1 MIIKNIIVDGKELT
15 EMATCPEC
23 GEIGELITTY
33 ASGYGIDKRVFECK
47 CRCSWEAYKEDK

>member
-23 GEIGELITTY
+23 GEIGELITIKKTTKQ
-33 ASGYGIDKRVFECK
+33 IRK
-47 CRCSWEAYKEDK
+47 